1 MQDHYFTFLLDNPKI
16 PPIAMLNLFLLGLA
30 RIIPIVI
37 IPPFFGTKSIPMPAR
52 MGLAISLVAIIMPQ
66 LIITSTIN
74 IVTIDW
80 LFVAIFA
87 KEFFIGLLFAYLAT
101 IPFYIAQ
108 SSGIIVDFMRGS
120 SSLVGQDPIMQGQS
134 SILGIFFNQITIF
147 IFFMIGGPYLF
158 INAMI
163 LSYGILPQEVF
174 FSPIFFARS
183 SPLFEQIIA
192 LAGYIFAV
200 AIQLAAPA
208 LVGCLMAEVFLGI
221 ANRLAP
227 QVQIAFL
234 GMSIKSLLGIT
245 LLWLGWILIIKQIS
259 LQSLKWLDTIQQYAH
274 MLNTS

>member
-1 MQDHYFTFLLDNPKI
+1 
-16 PPIAMLNLFLLGLA
+16 
-30 RIIPIVI
+30 
-37 IPPFFGTKSIPMPAR
+37 
-52 MGLAISLVAIIMPQ
+52 
-66 LIITSTIN
+66 
-74 IVTIDW
+74 
-80 LFVAIFA
+80 
-87 KEFFIGLLFAYLAT
+87 
-101 IPFYIAQ
+101 
-108 SSGIIVDFMRGS
+108 MRGS

-163 LSYGILPQEVF
+163 LSYSVLPQEVF

-183 SPLFEQIIA
+183 SPLFEQILG